1 MELQR
6 KRDSWHQQLKQK
18 GKKPPQKNRCCTGI
32 QIYKAWFRVS
42 GFRRLRFE
50 ADNFGKIKQKL
61 NPMFL
66 SSY

>member
-18 GKKPPQKNRCCTGI
+18 GEKPPQKNRCCKGDTDLQGL
-32 QIYKAWFRVS
+32 VS
-42 GFRRLRFE
+42 RSRFRRLRFE

-66 SSY
+66 SSH

>member
-18 GKKPPQKNRCCTGI
+18 GKKQPQKNRCCTGI
-32 QIYKAWFRVS
+32 QIYKAWVRVA

-66 SSY
+66 SSH